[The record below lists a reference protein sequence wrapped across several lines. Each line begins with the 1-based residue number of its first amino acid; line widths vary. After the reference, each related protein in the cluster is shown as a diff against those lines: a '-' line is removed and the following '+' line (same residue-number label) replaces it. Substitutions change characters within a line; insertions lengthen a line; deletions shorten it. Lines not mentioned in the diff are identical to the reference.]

1 MTTLVRKAPVTT
13 SALALA
19 HKASVYAGHH
29 GDKVGWG
36 GAVFSSSSGGVV
48 FYQYVEFKTQE
59 RTMQYHNTMYCI
71 SENFCIKKD
80 SRFKF
85 CVES

>member
-1 MTTLVRKAPVTT
+1 MPVLSPPKWIIIICLVIGYDYVSPQAPVTT

-36 GAVFSSSSGGVV
+36 GGSL
-48 FYQYVEFKTQE
+48 
-59 RTMQYHNTMYCI
+59 
-71 SENFCIKKD
+71 
-80 SRFKF
+80 
-85 CVES
+85 